1 MKKYQ
6 GFSEYKFEAYTIY
19 SKADH
24 LSAYREEYPTRRR
37 QLNAANKDIE
47 NMREAIDGILARL
60 NDGRTWTHYM
70 GDQYNAL
77 DVLDMQQDL
86 ANLEAAR
93 DFIDAAP
100 CPAKIAKELDAKIEA
115 AKERQEA
122 AAPAT
127 EEPVETAPA
136 EPQKVTIEL
145 PAGFS
150 VWDLHTLIMLA
161 SRETHRQ
168 RMEAAREPVN
178 FDTDPEGWTANLD
191 KCNFLSDLYNGANKI
206 SDQLHPIAWDAPGIV
221 EEYHNTNKFVN
232 RYN

>member
-1 MKKYQ
+1 MKTYQ
-6 GFSEYKFEAYTIY
+6 GNATYKFEAYTIY

-24 LSAYREEYPTRRR
+24 LQAYREEYPTRRR
-37 QLNAANKDIE
+37 QLNAANKDID
-47 NMREAIDGILARL
+47 NMRDAIEGIQARL
-60 NDGRTWTHYM
+60 NDGRTYTHYM
-70 GDQYNAL
+70 GDQYNAGDL
-77 DVLDMQQDL
+77 ADMRQDL
-86 ANLEAAR
+86 ANLEEAR
-93 DFIDAAP
+93 DIIDATP
-100 CPAKIAKELDAKIEA
+100 CPAKVAKEMDKAREEA
-115 AKERQEA
+115 QAT
-122 AAPAT
+122 AAPAA
-127 EEPVETAPA
+127 PVAKA
-136 EPQKVTIEL
+136 ANEPQKVTIEL

-178 FDTDPEGWTANLD
+178 FDTDPEGWAANLD